1 MRCLFWNIR
10 GFDWRGRRT
19 ILKEY
24 LSLHKI
30 DMVFLQET
38 VKQEFTDT
46 GLRSLE
52 VGEKFFW
59 WWLPANGHS
68 GGMLTGVRDSIF
80 EVGRMDKGQHFLSL
94 FVLHRAT
101 NRLMEIM
108 GIYGPADNGRARGFL
123 AEISEKIASCTLPL
137 LMGGDFNLIRSAT
150 DKNNYNLNWPL
161 IDFFNDNIASW
172 ALREIPRT
180 GRGIPG
186 PIASLILFVRLLT
199 KFLYRPPLRRFSP
212 SARLQRRLV
221 WDLIIPRWSLI

>member
-10 GFDWRGRRT
+10 GFGWRGHRT

-68 GGMLTGVRDSIF
+68 GGMLTRVRDSIF

-94 FVLHRAT
+94 SVLHQT
-101 NRLMEIM
+101 SNHLM
-108 GIYGPADNGRARGFL
+108 
-123 AEISEKIASCTLPL
+123 
-137 LMGGDFNLIRSAT
+137 
-150 DKNNYNLNWPL
+150 
-161 IDFFNDNIASW
+161 
-172 ALREIPRT
+172 
-180 GRGIPG
+180 
-186 PIASLILFVRLLT
+186 
-199 KFLYRPPLRRFSP
+199 
-212 SARLQRRLV
+212 
-221 WDLIIPRWSLI
+221 